1 MPLGVLSKHPP
12 DTAALLGLAGMPT
25 NRSNEW
31 PARLARLTLVG
42 LLHLLFLALLLWSA
56 RPGFLPAS
64 TVATLEVG
72 WLAAP
77 GSVNAAPNPAPQ
89 AKAEA
94 RPATREKSP
103 RPEIRP
109 ATAARLLT
117 TEGSAAT
124 SNAARPGEGETQAVA
139 PASTSTSSAGSSSG
153 APAAGGNSC
162 GSEAP
167 GFDAAYLAN
176 PAPPYPGLSRELGE
190 EGRVLLRVLVSA
202 EGKAQ
207 EIEINKSSGHERLD
221 RAASRAV
228 WNWRFVPGRRDGQPL
243 AAWVIVP
250 INFSLRK

>member
-1 MPLGVLSKHPP
+1 MSPGVLSNHPP
-12 DTAALLGLAGMPT
+12 NAAAQRILSGMAA
-25 NRSNEW
+25 NRSKEW
-31 PARLARLTLVG
+31 AARLAITALVG
-42 LLHLLFLALLLWSA
+42 LLHILFIVLLLWNA
-56 RPGFLPAS
+56 RPGVLPAS

-77 GSVNAAPNPAPQ
+77 GSTNASPSPAPQ
-89 AKAEA
+89 AKTET
-94 RPATREKSP
+94 RPATREKSA
-103 RPEIRP
+103 RPEPRP

-124 SNAARPGEGETQAVA
+124 SNAARPGEGETPAIA
-139 PASTSTSSAGSSSG
+139 SASASTGSAGTSG
-153 APAAGGNSC
+153 

-167 GFDAAYLAN
+167 GFDAAYLSN

-207 EIEINKSSGHERLD
+207 NIEINKSSGHERLD
-221 RAASRAV
+221 RAAGRAV
-228 WNWRFVPGRRDGQPL
+228 WNWRFVPGRRDGQPQ

>member
-1 MPLGVLSKHPP
+1 MPPGVLSKHPP
-12 DTAALLGLAGMPT
+12 NIVVQRILSDTSAS
-25 NRSNEW
+25 RSKEW
-31 PARLARLTLVG
+31 TTRLAITALVG
-42 LLHLLFLALLLWSA
+42 LLHILFVVLLLWNA
-56 RPGFLPAS
+56 RPGALPAS
-64 TVATLEVG
+64 TVPTLEVG

-77 GSVNAAPNPAPQ
+77 GSMDTSPSPAPQ
-89 AKAEA
+89 AKAET
-94 RPATREKSP
+94 RPATREKSV
-103 RPEIRP
+103 RPEPRP

-124 SNAARPGEGETQAVA
+124 SNAARPSEGETPAIA
-139 PASTSTSSAGSSSG
+139 SASASTGNAGASG
-153 APAAGGNSC
+153 GAQAAGGNNG

-167 GFDAAYLAN
+167 GFDAAYLSN

-207 EIEINKSSGHERLD
+207 NIEINKSSGHERLD
-221 RAASRAV
+221 RAAGRAV
-228 WNWRFVPGRRDGQPL
+228 WNWRFVPGRRDGQPQ